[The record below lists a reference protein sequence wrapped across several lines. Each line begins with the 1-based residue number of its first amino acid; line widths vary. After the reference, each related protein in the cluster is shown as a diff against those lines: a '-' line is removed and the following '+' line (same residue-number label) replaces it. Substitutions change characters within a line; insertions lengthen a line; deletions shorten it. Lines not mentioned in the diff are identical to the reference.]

1 MKHSFHPM
9 GRALCAL
16 LLGATLTLSPLA
28 AQAAPRAENR
38 SAKLA
43 LEVTEME
50 LEITAYDPRP
60 KAYLYTGG
68 QSDYYFIV
76 WMSSN
81 PSVATVDGDGKV
93 TARSVGKATITAI
106 SDHGDRAACEVTVT
120 RPGEKAEAQKPTLS
134 ETSLQ
139 LVQQYDV
146 LHPAKQLTLTNSDH
160 SFIYVYQ
167 WRSSDP
173 NIASVDDKGVVT
185 AQKPGSATITA
196 FASNGQAL
204 RCAGGGNQLQRGWA
218 PLFLD
223 EVAGHADGDIDAAR
237 GAQGLQLVQQG
248 GWCVEHIAAVLQ
260 CGVGGAQ
267 RIGGRGAGNGLLHG
281 GFVAAVHHHALA
293 GEAGAFVQAVVQL
306 SALISIQAGELEGA
320 RHKGAHAGGDGCLH
334 RPGDQRHTADPGE
347 VLVGHTLGAAAR
359 RDHHEDTHSRANRR
373 SAGATVWTPW
383 R

>member
-1 MKHSFHPM
+1 MRHSFHPM

-28 AQAAPRAENR
+28 AQAAPRAENS

-50 LEITAYDPRP
+50 LEITADDPRP

-93 TARSVGKATITAI
+93 TGRSVGKATITAI

-120 RPGEKAEAQKPTLS
+120 RKGEEAEAQKPTLS
-134 ETSLQ
+134 ETSLE

-204 RCAGGGNQLQRGWA
+204 RCAVTVTSEVGKVTLNKADLLLKTVGSQEALCATVAVESGGSVPITWVTSNPG
-218 PLFLD
+218 
-223 EVAGHADGDIDAAR
+223 VATVDANGVVTAVADGEAKITALSHSGR
-237 GAQGLQLVQQG
+237 Y
-248 GWCVEHIAAVLQ
+248 AV
-260 CGVGGAQ
+260 CSVVVG
-267 RIGGRGAGNGLLHG
+267 
-281 GFVAAVHHHALA
+281 LA
-293 GEAGAFVQAVVQL
+293 GDKYDTEEDLADELKLPDPYVAVRLNRL
-306 SALISIQAGELEGA
+306 S
-320 RHKGAHAGGDGCLH
+320 
-334 RPGDQRHTADPGE
+334 
-347 VLVGHTLGAAAR
+347 
-359 RDHHEDTHSRANRR
+359 
-373 SAGATVWTPW
+373 
-383 R
+383 

>member
-28 AQAAPRAENR
+28 AQAAPRAENS

-50 LEITAYDPRP
+50 LEITADDPRP

-93 TARSVGKATITAI
+93 TARSGGKATITAI

-120 RPGEKAEAQKPTLS
+120 RKGEEAEAQKPTLS
-134 ETSLQ
+134 ETSLE

-167 WRSSDP
+167 WRSSAP

-204 RCAGGGNQLQRGWA
+204 RCAVTVTSEVGKVTLNKADLLLKTVGSQEALCATVAVESGGSVPITWVTSNPG
-218 PLFLD
+218 
-223 EVAGHADGDIDAAR
+223 VATVDTNGVVTAVADGEAKITALSPSGR
-237 GAQGLQLVQQG
+237 Y
-248 GWCVEHIAAVLQ
+248 AV
-260 CGVGGAQ
+260 CSVVVG
-267 RIGGRGAGNGLLHG
+267 
-281 GFVAAVHHHALA
+281 LA
-293 GEAGAFVQAVVQL
+293 GDKYDTEEDLADELKLPDPYVAVRLNRL
-306 SALISIQAGELEGA
+306 S
-320 RHKGAHAGGDGCLH
+320 
-334 RPGDQRHTADPGE
+334 
-347 VLVGHTLGAAAR
+347 
-359 RDHHEDTHSRANRR
+359 
-373 SAGATVWTPW
+373 
-383 R
+383 

>member
-1 MKHSFHPM
+1 M

-16 LLGATLTLSPLA
+16 LLGAALTLSPLA

-50 LEITAYDPRP
+50 LEITADDPRP

-76 WMSSN
+76 WMSS
-81 PSVATVDGDGKV
+81 
-93 TARSVGKATITAI
+93 ARSVGKATITAI

-120 RPGEKAEAQKPTLS
+120 RKGEEAETQKPTLS
-134 ETSLQ
+134 ETSLE
-139 LVQQYDV
+139 LVQQYDA
-146 LHPAKQLTLTNSDH
+146 LHPTQQLTLTNSDH

-204 RCAGGGNQLQRGWA
+204 RCAVTVTSEVGKVTLNKTDL
-218 PLFLD
+218 LFKT
-223 EVAGHADGDIDAAR
+223 
-237 GAQGLQLVQQG
+237 
-248 GWCVEHIAAVLQ
+248 
-260 CGVGGAQ
+260 VGSQ
-267 RIGGRGAGNGLLHG
+267 E
-281 GFVAAVHHHALA
+281 AL
-293 GEAGAFVQAVVQL
+293 
-306 SALISIQAGELEGA
+306 
-320 RHKGAHAGGDGCLH
+320 C
-334 RPGDQRHTADPGE
+334 
-347 VLVGHTLGAAAR
+347 
-359 RDHHEDTHSRANRR
+359 
-373 SAGATVWTPW
+373 ATVAVESGSVCPSPGSPAIRALPRWTPTAS
-383 R
+383 

>member
-1 MKHSFHPM
+1 M

-16 LLGATLTLSPLA
+16 LLGAALTLSPLA

-50 LEITAYDPRP
+50 LEITADDPRP

-76 WMSSN
+76 WMSS
-81 PSVATVDGDGKV
+81 
-93 TARSVGKATITAI
+93 ARSVGKATITAI

-120 RPGEKAEAQKPTLS
+120 RKGEEAETQKPTLS
-134 ETSLQ
+134 ETSLE
-139 LVQQYDV
+139 LVQQYDA
-146 LHPAKQLTLTNSDH
+146 LHPTQQLTLTNSDH

-204 RCAGGGNQLQRGWA
+204 RCAVTVTSEVGKVTLNKTDLLFKTVGSQEALCATVAVESGGSVPITWVTSNPG
-218 PLFLD
+218 
-223 EVAGHADGDIDAAR
+223 VATVDANGVVTAVADGEAKITALSPSGR
-237 GAQGLQLVQQG
+237 Y
-248 GWCVEHIAAVLQ
+248 AV
-260 CGVGGAQ
+260 CSVVVG
-267 RIGGRGAGNGLLHG
+267 
-281 GFVAAVHHHALA
+281 LA
-293 GEAGAFVQAVVQL
+293 GDKYDTEEDLADELKLPDPYVAVRLNRL
-306 SALISIQAGELEGA
+306 S
-320 RHKGAHAGGDGCLH
+320 
-334 RPGDQRHTADPGE
+334 
-347 VLVGHTLGAAAR
+347 
-359 RDHHEDTHSRANRR
+359 
-373 SAGATVWTPW
+373 
-383 R
+383 

>member
-28 AQAAPRAENR
+28 AQAAPRAENS

-50 LEITAYDPRP
+50 LEITADDPRP

-120 RPGEKAEAQKPTLS
+120 RKGEEAEAQKPTLS
-134 ETSLQ
+134 ETSLE
-139 LVQQYDV
+139 LVQQYDD

-204 RCAGGGNQLQRGWA
+204 RCAVTVTSEVGKVTLNKADLLLKTVGSQEALCATVAVESGGSVPITWVTSNPG
-218 PLFLD
+218 
-223 EVAGHADGDIDAAR
+223 VATVDANGVVTAVADGEAKITALSPSGR
-237 GAQGLQLVQQG
+237 Y
-248 GWCVEHIAAVLQ
+248 AV
-260 CGVGGAQ
+260 CSVVVG
-267 RIGGRGAGNGLLHG
+267 
-281 GFVAAVHHHALA
+281 LA
-293 GEAGAFVQAVVQL
+293 GDKYDTEEDLADELKLPDPYVAVRLNRL
-306 SALISIQAGELEGA
+306 S
-320 RHKGAHAGGDGCLH
+320 
-334 RPGDQRHTADPGE
+334 
-347 VLVGHTLGAAAR
+347 
-359 RDHHEDTHSRANRR
+359 
-373 SAGATVWTPW
+373 
-383 R
+383 

>member
-1 MKHSFHPM
+1 MRHSFHPM

-16 LLGATLTLSPLA
+16 LLGVTLTFSPLA
-28 AQAAPRAENR
+28 AQAAPRAENS

-50 LEITAYDPRP
+50 LEITADDPRP

-120 RPGEKAEAQKPTLS
+120 RKGEEAEAQKPTLS
-134 ETSLQ
+134 ETSLE

-185 AQKPGSATITA
+185 AQKPGRATITA

-204 RCAGGGNQLQRGWA
+204 RCAVTVTSEVGKVTLNKADLLLKTVGSQEALCATVAVESGGSVPITWVTSNPG
-218 PLFLD
+218 
-223 EVAGHADGDIDAAR
+223 VATVDANGVVTAVADG
-237 GAQGLQLVQQG
+237 
-248 GWCVEHIAAVLQ
+248 
-260 CGVGGAQ
+260 
-267 RIGGRGAGNGLLHG
+267 
-281 GFVAAVHHHALA
+281 
-293 GEAGAFVQAVVQL
+293 EAK
-306 SALISIQAGELEGA
+306 I
-320 RHKGAHAGGDGCLH
+320 
-334 RPGDQRHTADPGE
+334 TA
-347 VLVGHTLGAAAR
+347 TR
-359 RDHHEDTHSRANRR
+359 
-373 SAGATVWTPW
+373 WT
-383 R
+383 